1 MQVRTAEP
9 TASKNIA
16 PCSKKTDPH
25 RNEVNSMKNYYKKHP
40 RGRVN
45 SKALTLTGAALT
57 VLALLVVVCIIEVI
71 VLAFVAARARSAE
84 PQLPPVEDSTTDVP
98 TADTTTSPITD
109 TSSVQAGVTVSP
121 VRLEQTEDYGQE
133 YLDKIIFV
141 GDSTTYGLKHYSMLS
156 GGKNTKQVWVP
167 ASGTYSLNALVTT
180 YKIVYPETG
189 EEMTVAE
196 AAAFAKPE
204 YMVITLGINYGVPY
218 CGETEFKKYYRM
230 LLDDVTTASPET
242 KIILQSIYPVATNNE
257 LKDITNDKIDLANT
271 WIEQLAEEYELKY
284 LNTNSALKGTDG
296 YLPLNHQNGDGLHL
310 MPSGFDIVLNYI
322 RTHGYPKN

>member
-1 MQVRTAEP
+1 MKKFYNKIPRDRVDSKMFTLVCMALIAINLLIIICCIELIILAGVEARVRKAEFEA
-9 TASKNIA
+9 T
-16 PCSKKTDPH
+16 
-25 RNEVNSMKNYYKKHP
+25 
-40 RGRVN
+40 
-45 SKALTLTGAALT
+45 
-57 VLALLVVVCIIEVI
+57 
-71 VLAFVAARARSAE
+71 
-84 PQLPPVEDSTTDVP
+84 LPPEDGITDVIP
-98 TADTTTSPITD
+98 DDTTTAPPD
-109 TSSVQAGVTVSP
+109 GTSSIQTGVTVSP

-141 GDSTTYGLKHYSMLS
+141 GDSTTYGMKHYGVLS

-167 ASGTYSLNALVTT
+167 ESGTYSLNALVAT

-189 EEMTVAE
+189 EEMTVAQ
-196 AAAFAKPE
+196 AAAVAKPE

-230 LLDDVTTASPET
+230 LLDDITAASPET

-271 WIEQLAEEYELKY
+271 WVEQLAEEYGLKY
-284 LNTNSALKGTDG
+284 LDTNSALKGEDG
-296 YLPLNHQNGDGLHL
+296 YLPMNHQNGDGLHL
-310 MPSGFDIVLNYI
+310 MPSGFDVVLNYI

>member
-1 MQVRTAEP
+1 M
-9 TASKNIA
+9 
-16 PCSKKTDPH
+16 KK
-25 RNEVNSMKNYYKKHP
+25 YYKNAPH
-40 RGRVN
+40 GRVD
-45 SKALTLTGAALT
+45 SKILTLTGAALT
-57 VLALLVVVCIIEVI
+57 VIALLVIVCIIEVI
-71 VLAFVAARARSAE
+71 VLAFVAARVRNAE
-84 PQLPPVEDSTTDVP
+84 PQPPIPPEDSTTDIT
-98 TADTTTSPITD
+98 TADTTTSPID
-109 TSSVQAGVTVSP
+109 GTSSIQTGVTVSP

-196 AAAFAKPE
+196 AAALAKPE
-204 YMVITLGINYGVPY
+204 YMIITLGINYGVPY

-257 LKDITNDKIDLANT
+257 IKDITNDKIDLANT

-284 LNTNSALKGTDG
+284 LDTNSVLKGDDG
-296 YLPLNHQNGDGLHL
+296 YLPLTYQNGDGLHL
-310 MPSGFDIVLNYI
+310 LERGFDVVLNNI
-322 RTHGYPKN
+322 RTHGYPQN

>member
-1 MQVRTAEP
+1 M
-9 TASKNIA
+9 
-16 PCSKKTDPH
+16 KK
-25 RNEVNSMKNYYKKHP
+25 YYKSTP
-40 RGRVN
+40 RGSID
-45 SKALTLTGAALT
+45 SKMLTLTGAAL
-57 VLALLVVVCIIEVI
+57 VIIALLIIICMVELVI
-71 VLAFVAARARSAE
+71 LASVSARLRKAEDFVPA
-84 PQLPPVEDSTTDVP
+84 PP
-98 TADTTTSPITD
+98 TADTTVAPSDTD
-109 TSSVQAGVTVSP
+109 TTDPTDSGTSSIQAGVTVNAA
-121 VRLEQTEDYGQE
+121 RLEQTEDYGLE

-141 GDSTTYGLKHYSMLS
+141 GDSTTYGMKHYGVLS
-156 GGKNTKQVWVP
+156 GGTNTKQVWTP
-167 ASGTYSLNALVTT
+167 KSGTYSLNALVTT

-196 AAAFAKPE
+196 AAALSKPE

-271 WIEQLAEEYELKY
+271 WVEQLAEEYGLKY
-284 LNTNSALKGTDG
+284 LDTNSALKGDDG
-296 YLPLNHQNGDGLHL
+296 YLPQNHQNGDGLHL

>member
-1 MQVRTAEP
+1 M
-9 TASKNIA
+9 
-16 PCSKKTDPH
+16 KK
-25 RNEVNSMKNYYKKHP
+25 YYKNAPH
-40 RGRVN
+40 GRVD
-45 SKALTLTGAALT
+45 SKMLTLTGAALT
-57 VLALLVVVCIIEVI
+57 VIALLVIVCIIEVI
-71 VLAFVAARARSAE
+71 VLAFVAARAQGAE
-84 PQLPPVEDSTTDVP
+84 SQPPTPPEDGATDITS
-98 TADTTTSPITD
+98 TADTTTSPTD
-109 TSSVQAGVTVSP
+109 GSSSVQTGAVVSP

-196 AAAFAKPE
+196 AAALSKPE
-204 YMVITLGINYGVPY
+204 YMIITLGINYGVPY

-257 LKDITNDKIDLANT
+257 IKDITNDKIDLANT

-284 LNTNSALKGTDG
+284 LDTNSVLKGDDG
-296 YLPLNHQNGDGLHL
+296 YLPLTYQNGDGLHL
-310 MPSGFDIVLNYI
+310 LERGFDVVLNNI
-322 RTHGYPKN
+322 RTHGYPQN

>member
-1 MQVRTAEP
+1 M
-9 TASKNIA
+9 KKYYNDA
-16 PCSKKTDPH
+16 PH
-25 RNEVNSMKNYYKKHP
+25 
-40 RGRVN
+40 GRVD
-45 SKALTLTGAALT
+45 SKMLTLTGAALT
-57 VLALLVVVCIIEVI
+57 TIALLLIICISEVI
-71 VLAFVAARARSAE
+71 ILSFVAARVRNSEA
-84 PQLPPVEDSTTDVP
+84 QPPIPPEDEITDVQ
-98 TADTTTSPITD
+98 TADTTTATPPEG
-109 TSSVQAGVTVSP
+109 SSSIQTGATVSP

-141 GDSTTYGLKHYSMLS
+141 GDSTTYGMKHYAVLS

-167 ASGTYSLNALVTT
+167 ESGTYSLNALVTT

-189 EEMTVAE
+189 EEMTVAQ
-196 AAAFAKPE
+196 AAAVAKPE

-230 LLDDVTTASPET
+230 LLDDITAASPET

-271 WIEQLAEEYELKY
+271 WVEQLAEEYELKY
-284 LNTNSALKGTDG
+284 LDTNSALKGDDG
-296 YLPLNHQNGDGLHL
+296 YLPLSHQNGDGLHL

-322 RTHGYPKN
+322 RTHGYPQN